1 MSTHLRFLSA
11 AAVVLFASAGTAF
24 AAQPAAVCTA
34 QITYEV
40 NGAVVDT
47 YASSFTIAR
56 DAVFQD
62 DQSTPT
68 REKVFR
74 ATLTRTADGLVLFVN
89 YFADVSVF
97 NSVSVDTSVRLQGG
111 GAPVTESGHHVFSSS
126 QAVPA
131 GNHATSHTLVCTRQ

>member
-1 MSTHLRFLSA
+1 MHTDLRRLFVAVCLLAVPGA
-11 AAVVLFASAGTAF
+11 ALAGPPGAT
-24 AAQPAAVCTA
+24 CTA

-40 NGAVVDT
+40 NGTVIDT
-47 YASSFTIAR
+47 YSSSFAVAR
-56 DAVFQD
+56 DGVFQD

-74 ATLTRTADGLVLFVN
+74 ATLTRTAEGLELFVN

-97 NSVSVDTSVRLQGG
+97 NNVSLDTSVRLQGG
-111 GAPVTESGHHVFSSS
+111 GAPSTDSGRHVFSSS

-131 GNHATSHTLVCTRQ
+131 GNHTTSHTLVCTRQ